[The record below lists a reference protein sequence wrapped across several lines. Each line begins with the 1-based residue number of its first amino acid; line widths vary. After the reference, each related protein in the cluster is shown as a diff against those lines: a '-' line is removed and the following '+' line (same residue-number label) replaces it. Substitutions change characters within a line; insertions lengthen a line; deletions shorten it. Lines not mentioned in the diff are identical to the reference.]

1 MSAKQSKKNSG
12 KRVAMTV
19 LCIVLG
25 VILIGM
31 LAGTIVVNHLYGKMN
46 YVDPETEV
54 TLSQE
59 ELDELLGSDEP
70 VPEVTGPVMDE
81 NEIQWGEKH
90 DIQIGGEEDDNV
102 INILLIGQD
111 ARPGWGRSRSDSMI
125 LCTINKEKKTLTM
138 TSFLRD
144 LYVQIPG
151 YADNKLNATY
161 VAGGMK
167 LLNDTLDHNFG
178 IHVDGNVEVDFS
190 RFAQL
195 VDLLGGVDMELRQDE
210 ANYINAGSTSGE
222 WLSAGMQHLNGEQAL
237 TYSRIRSLD
246 LDSDFSRT
254 NRQRKV
260 INALIEKFKNSNLTT
275 ILALLDEALPMVTTD
290 MTQAEIVSLVTEVFP
305 LLKDMQIVSQ
315 RVPIDGT
322 YSCPMIRSMSVVL
335 ADMDAN
341 REFLKE
347 TLGD

>member
-1 MSAKQSKKNSG
+1 MSDKQTKKNSG
-12 KRVAMTV
+12 KRAAMIV
-19 LCIVLG
+19 LCVVLG
-25 VILIGM
+25 VVLIGL
-31 LAGTIVVNHLYGKMN
+31 LAGTIFFNHLYGKMN

-81 NEIQWGEKH
+81 NEIEWGEGH
-90 DIQIGGEEDDNV
+90 DVQIGGEDSDV

-167 LLNDTLDHNFG
+167 LLNDTLEHNFG

-222 WLSAGMQHLNGEQAL
+222 WLTAGMQHLNGEQAL

-305 LLKDMQIVSQ
+305 MLKDMQIISQ
-315 RVPIDGT
+315 RVPGDGT
-322 YSCPMIRSMSVVL
+322 YSCPMIRGMSVVL
-335 ADMDAN
+335 ADMDAA

-347 TLGD
+347 TLGE

>member
-1 MSAKQSKKNSG
+1 MSAKQTKKNSG

-25 VILIGM
+25 VILISM
-31 LAGTIVVNHLYGKMN
+31 LAGTILVNHLYGKMN

-305 LLKDMQIVSQ
+305 MLKDMQIVSQ

-322 YSCPMIRSMSVVL
+322 YSCPMVRGMSVVL

>member
-1 MSAKQSKKNSG
+1 MSAKQTKKNSG

-31 LAGTIVVNHLYGKMN
+31 LAGTIFVNQLYGKMN

-70 VPEVTGPVMDE
+70 VPDVTGPVMDE

-167 LLNDTLDHNFG
+167 LLNDTLEHNFG

-195 VDLLGGVDMELRQDE
+195 VDLLGGVDMELRNDE
-210 ANYINAGSTSGE
+210 AVFINAQCRSG
-222 WLSAGMQHLNGEQAL
+222 LTGGMQHLTGEQAL
-237 TYSRIRSLD
+237 HYSRIRSLD

-260 INALIEKFKNSNLTT
+260 LNALIEKFKGSNLTT

-305 LLKDMQIVSQ
+305 LLKDMKIVSQ
-315 RVPIDGT
+315 RVPSDGT
-322 YSCPMIRSMSVVL
+322 YSCPMIRGMSVVL
-335 ADMDAN
+335 ADMDAA